1 MEIALEFLWLV
12 VYKVLGNLWG
22 LGHLLTWTTVAVGTK
37 CVTLRCL
44 NSLSL

>member
-1 MEIALEFLWLV
+1 MEIALEFLWVV

-22 LGHLLTWTTVAVGTK
+22 LGYLLTWTMVSVATK
-37 CVTLRCL
+37 YIALRCL

>member
-22 LGHLLTWTTVAVGTK
+22 LGHLLTWAMVAVGTK
-37 CVTLRCL
+37 YIALRCL